1 MATGSYEE
9 SLPMEGIPD
18 HTSLCPSRGRGD
30 GGLGSSFPPRATR
43 EGERLHG
50 RKKGK
55 RQGGQRFDREAPWE
69 DNAHVRSPAKKP
81 EPEPTKAAPTPIRRS
96 GLGRRETPGPPV
108 KPRRAQTLRG
118 AHAAKAAEAN
128 PGTHE
133 VRVHAVSSQ
142 GGRSRSDTSRV
153 LPTGRSK
160 ASWWMRK
167 QAGR

>member
-55 RQGGQRFDREAPWE
+55 RQGCQRFDREAPWE
-69 DNAHVRSPAKKP
+69 DNAHVRSPAKKAGTGAD
-81 EPEPTKAAPTPIRRS
+81 E
-96 GLGRRETPGPPV
+96 GRAHSDPP
-108 KPRRAQTLRG
+108 K
-118 AHAAKAAEAN
+118 
-128 PGTHE
+128 
-133 VRVHAVSSQ
+133 
-142 GGRSRSDTSRV
+142 RSR
-153 LPTGRSK
+153 
-160 ASWWMRK
+160 AS
-167 QAGR
+167 